1 MSARVRE
8 RERVRVV
15 SHPIQMRWAIEAVV
29 LDHVTKGFWVDRI
42 IVMTVF
48 AHL

>member
-8 RERVRVV
+8 RVRVV
-15 SHPIQMRWAIEAVV
+15 GHPIQMRWAIEAVV